1 MKSLGAMV
9 KQLAGMLG
17 TDDMTEWETG
27 FVKSVYDQSGEG
39 EDTTFLTAKQVE
51 KVQQLYAKHFGD

>member
-17 TDDMTEWETG
+17 TDDLNEWETD
-27 FVKSVYDQSGEG
+27 FVQHVYDQSGEG
-39 EDTTFLTAKQVE
+39 EDTTYLSTKQVE
-51 KVQQLYAKHFGD
+51 TISRIYNKHFGD